1 MSNIID
7 ELVVLVKVDGKQSKK
22 GLDQTV
28 ADVNAAK
35 KRINV
40 SAEDQQ
46 RIDNSRA
53 QRTKDREQ
61 RQEKER
67 KDRDRE
73 RAKSTQELGEK
84 VKGVAFAIGGAVLGF
99 ETLKGAVTF
108 LGNLNSATAALG
120 RTSDN
125 LGLSSTGVQ
134 AWGNAVQLA
143 GGDAKEAQSSFAALS
158 QQMTA
163 FKLRGEVGPL
173 LALAQNNGVYTRDEN
188 GDTKPLDKL
197 LPQIVDAVRARYSR
211 ADAFNLLSGAG
222 VSEGLFNLLAD
233 PDRDK
238 KLAAGRSTAFI
249 DADLAKRSQDR
260 QAKFATFRQ
269 NVNQDLALGADRVI
283 SNPATLITD
292 PIAGL
297 VRLNKA
303 FADKTDDLFARVFGE
318 KGATVGVRA
327 NNPGNL
333 MDRNG
338 NLRQFTTMA
347 SGSSALS
354 SDIDTKIDKDGL
366 NSIRQIIGKYA
377 PAKDKN
383 GKVLNNT
390 EAYINDVAQRLG
402 IDPDDPI
409 TSREQRMQLVD
420 AIVRHEQ
427 GKAGTAQVTRAISTP
442 GAATGG
448 DTNTGGDTTLHVGKI
463 EVHGVDANNTNSV
476 ASGIFTALDSKL
488 AAQSNQGLTP

>member
-1 MSNIID
+1 MSNIVD
-7 ELVVLVKVDGKQSKK
+7 ELVVLVKLDGKQSKK
-22 GLDQTV
+22 GLDETV

-67 KDRDRE
+67 KGRDRE
-73 RAKSTQELGEK
+73 RAKSTQELGET
-84 VKGVAFAIGGAVLGF
+84 VKGVAFAIGGIALGF
-99 ETLKGAVTF
+99 DTLKGAINF
-108 LGNLNSATAALG
+108 LGNLSTSTAALG
-120 RTSDN
+120 RTSQN
-125 LGLSSTGVQ
+125 LGESAQGLQ

-163 FKLRGEVGPL
+163 FKLRGDVGPL
-173 LALAQNNGVYTRDEN
+173 LALAQNNGVYTRDAEGN
-188 GDTKPLDKL
+188 TKPIDQL

-233 PDRDK
+233 PNRDK
-238 KLAAGRSTAFI
+238 YIAQGKSTAFA
-249 DADLAKRSQDR
+249 DADKIKKAQAIEAMRGTVKQKVSQLAAQGASDAEEAFYKHPLLSVINAPARLVT
-260 QAKFATFRQ
+260 KG
-269 NVNQDLALGADRVI
+269 VKDLYEAA
-283 SNPATLITD
+283 
-292 PIAGL
+292 
-297 VRLNKA
+297 
-303 FADKTDDLFARVFGE
+303 FGE
-318 KGATVGVRA
+318 RGATVGVRS

-333 MDRNG
+333 MDRKG
-338 NLRQFTTMA
+338 NLREFVNMST
-347 SGSSALS
+347 GEGALS

-366 NSIRQIIGKYA
+366 NSIRQIISKYA
-377 PAKDKN
+377 PKGAGND
-383 GKVLNNT
+383 T
-390 EAYINDVAQRLG
+390 DAYIKDVAQRLG
-402 IDPDDPI
+402 IDADDPI
-409 TSREQRMQLVD
+409 TSREQRMQLVE

-427 GKAGTAQVTRAISTP
+427 GKAGAAQVSRAISTP
-442 GAATGG
+442 GAGGGG
-448 DTNTGGDTTLHVGKI
+448 DTSAVGDTTLHVGKI

-476 ASGIFTALDSKL
+476 ASGIFTAMDSKL
-488 AAQSNQGLTP
+488 ASQSNQGITP